1 MRVGITCGYRAWPR
15 PSNRLG
21 RSKDV
26 KRSETVN
33 RTIDIGLLVIALV
46 LTFTESLF
54 APIGFFALGLF
65 HLFQAADGGKN
76 SEGYKFHLV
85 IGMVLATLAFT
96 GVFVASYIDQQTIG
110 VYEEINAK

>member
-1 MRVGITCGYRAWPR
+1 MTRA
-15 PSNRLG
+15 
-21 RSKDV
+21 
-26 KRSETVN
+26 
-33 RTIDIGLLVIALV
+33 IDIGLLVVSLV
-46 LTFTESLF
+46 LAFTKSPF

-96 GVFVASYIDQQTIG
+96 GIFVAGYIDQQTIEI
-110 VYEEINAK
+110 YEQTNVE